1 MNFSTNLVSFFRM
14 IFQLSFAGQ
23 PPRAM
28 RTGLV
33 ASRNF
38 PDPPGIVIAMRIS
51 VYRTARNRRTQ
62 SLHLEGKVARGS
74 RVG

>member
-28 RTGLV
+28 RTGLIGF
-33 ASRNF
+33 RNF
-38 PDPPGIVIAMRIS
+38 PDPPGIVPAVQIPIYFSTTHWAPRTVFSSANMAGS
-51 VYRTARNRRTQ
+51 V
-62 SLHLEGKVARGS
+62 
-74 RVG
+74 